1 MMSSPLA
8 TLSRVRVQLPQQV
21 ASTLT
26 SVSPLQSGAW
36 QLQQNCT
43 LEERAAPMCCCSP
56 SPSLSLFFSF
66 FGRQK
71 ALHGGCGITRNTLA
85 KGAQEGEGEGGG
97 GAGTGC
103 GCAEIAQFAA
113 IIIFTAHCVDVA
125 TAVAAAEG
133 TGGWTGRGRGGAE
146 EERGHARFAY
156 DVCPRCCASQIS
168 DGVHRK

>member
-8 TLSRVRVQLPQQV
+8 TSTWVRVQLPQQV

-85 KGAQEGEGEGGG
+85 KGAAGRGCHWVWVRRNCAVCSHNYFYGTLRWRCKQQQQQQQQRVQVGGQG
-97 GAGTGC
+97 GVGAGAGTG
-103 GCAEIAQFAA
+103 G
-113 IIIFTAHCVDVA
+113 
-125 TAVAAAEG
+125 EG
-133 TGGWTGRGRGGAE
+133 
-146 EERGHARFAY
+146 
-156 DVCPRCCASQIS
+156 PRKVRIRHLPPLLCLANLWRRS
-168 DGVHRK
+168 